1 MVPQWPSLHPG
12 LCHGCAV
19 QCRVLVD
26 ALIISWGLNTRM
38 AKNQLLLGTYQHL
51 SALCPFPSLPS
62 ETCMYSA
69 KSSHILPPLLLILG
83 AIFVLFS
90 HLDFW
95 GLYSLENYLGL
106 FSAIHLFPDAMSLWW
121 LEWEGWPR
129 GNRKYRRRKTLDT
142 ASEIINWMARV
153 CREVGMGNHLMGLQH
168 FCLVIWKEFW
178 GFVG

>member
-1 MVPQWPSLHPG
+1 MAPQGPSLHPG
-12 LCHGCAV
+12 LCRGCAV

-26 ALIISWGLNTRM
+26 ALIISWGLNTRR

-90 HLDFW
+90 HLDF
-95 GLYSLENYLGL
+95 
-106 FSAIHLFPDAMSLWW
+106 
-121 LEWEGWPR
+121 
-129 GNRKYRRRKTLDT
+129 
-142 ASEIINWMARV
+142 
-153 CREVGMGNHLMGLQH
+153 
-168 FCLVIWKEFW
+168 
-178 GFVG
+178 